1 MSVFDGLRFR
11 KVFSPI
17 HNLDPRIKFIYVIAI
32 FVVAILFNQ
41 IIPLLI
47 LFVMQIPFV
56 LLARVQKQWLR
67 SLRGAA
73 FLATFIFVVNVGT
86 TYFTSG
92 YLLTAIN
99 VENAAAMTLRFVVLV
114 ESFSVFFLTTS
125 PDHLG
130 LALEESR
137 VPYEFA
143 FAFTTAVRFVPVLA
157 EEAQTIM
164 DAQKARGL
172 ELEKGGLLKR
182 IRNYV
187 PVLIP
192 LIVSAIRRSLELAEA
207 MESRAWGAT
216 KKRTNLYLLKLHK
229 GDYSLLSIT
238 VGILL
243 CCCLRSLFC
252 DDPNNNP
259 IIIINNSQSN
269 CRSKHWLHRHFFD
282 R

>member
-1 MSVFDGLRFR
+1 MSVFDGLKFR
-11 KVFSPI
+11 RVYSPI
-17 HNLDPRIKFIYVIAI
+17 HNLDPRMKFLYVCAV
-32 FVVAILFNQ
+32 FVAAILFGEL
-41 IIPLLI
+41 IPLI
-47 LFVMQIPFV
+47 VLFLLPIPFV
-56 LLARVQKQWLR
+56 VLAGVRKEWLR

-73 FLATFIFVVNVGT
+73 FLAGFIFIVNIASNF
-86 TYFTSG
+86 FTSG
-92 YLLTAIN
+92 YVLTAAA
-99 VENAAAMTLRFVVLV
+99 VETSAAMTLRFVVLV

-130 LALEESR
+130 LALEQTR

-216 KKRTNLYLLKLHK
+216 KKRTNLYALKLHR
-229 GDYSLLSIT
+229 GDFALLAIT
-238 VGILL
+238 IGVLVVAVYVRL
-243 CCCLRSLFC
+243 YVPL
-252 DDPNNNP
+252 PA
-259 IIIINNSQSN
+259 INQF
-269 CRSKHWLHRHFFD
+269 L
-282 R
+282 

>member
-1 MSVFDGLRFR
+1 MSVFDGLKFR
-11 KVFSPI
+11 RVSSPI
-17 HNLDPRIKFIYVIAI
+17 HNLDPRMKFVYVCAV
-32 FVVAILFNQ
+32 FVAAILFSE
-41 IIPLLI
+41 ILPLI
-47 LFVMQIPFV
+47 ALFLLSIPFV
-56 LLARVQKQWLR
+56 LLAGVQKEWLR

-73 FLATFIFVVNVGT
+73 FLAGFIFAVNVAT
-86 TYFTSG
+86 SYFTSG
-92 YLLTAIN
+92 YVLTA
-99 VENAAAMTLRFVVLV
+99 EALEAAVAMTLRFVVLV

-130 LALEESR
+130 LALEQTR

-172 ELEKGGLLKR
+172 ELEKGGFLKR

-207 MESRAWGAT
+207 MESRAWGAS
-216 KKRTNLYLLKLHK
+216 KKRTNLYALKLHR
-229 GDYSLLSIT
+229 GDFVLLAIT
-238 VGILL
+238 IGLL
-243 CCCLRSLFC
+243 AVAIFVRFYVPVPTITQLL
-252 DDPNNNP
+252 
-259 IIIINNSQSN
+259 
-269 CRSKHWLHRHFFD
+269 
-282 R
+282 

>member
-1 MSVFDGLRFR
+1 MSVFDGLKFR
-11 KVFSPI
+11 RVYSPI
-17 HNLDPRIKFIYVIAI
+17 HNLDPRMKFIYVCAV
-32 FVVAILFNQ
+32 FVAAILFGEL
-41 IIPLLI
+41 IPLI
-47 LFVMQIPFV
+47 ALFLLPIPFV
-56 LLARVQKQWLR
+56 FLAGVQKEWLR

-73 FLATFIFVVNVGT
+73 FLAAFIFVVNVASNF
-86 TYFTSG
+86 FTSG
-92 YLLTAIN
+92 YVLTATA
-99 VENAAAMTLRFVVLV
+99 VETSVAMTLRFVVLV

-130 LALEESR
+130 LALEQTR

-157 EEAQTIM
+157 EEAETIM

-172 ELEKGGLLKR
+172 ELEKGGFLKR

-216 KKRTNLYLLKLHK
+216 KKRTNLYALQLHWGDVALLALTI
-229 GDYSLLSIT
+229 GVLVVAIYVRWYVPIPSI
-238 VGILL
+238 
-243 CCCLRSLFC
+243 
-252 DDPNNNP
+252 
-259 IIIINNSQSN
+259 SQF
-269 CRSKHWLHRHFFD
+269 L
-282 R
+282 

>member
-1 MSVFDGLRFR
+1 MFKGSG
-11 KVFSPI
+11 
-17 HNLDPRIKFIYVIAI
+17 
-32 FVVAILFNQ
+32 FVHFEEPLFWQ
-41 IIPLLI
+41 
-47 LFVMQIPFV
+47 
-56 LLARVQKQWLR
+56 R
-67 SLRGAA
+67 
-73 FLATFIFVVNVGT
+73 FIFAVNVGT
-86 TYFTSG
+86 DYFTSG
-92 YLLTAIN
+92 YTVTATN
-99 VENAAAMTLRFVVLV
+99 VESAAGLTLRFVVLV

-172 ELEKGGLLKR
+172 ELEKGGLLKK
-182 IRNYV
+182 IRNYI

-216 KKRTNLYLLKLHK
+216 KKRTNLYVLKLHK
-229 GDYSLLSIT
+229 GDYASAGNHRRNFSRSCLCPLLCADSNNSPLTATQKSANT
-238 VGILL
+238 VGIL
-243 CCCLRSLFC
+243 
-252 DDPNNNP
+252 N
-259 IIIINNSQSN
+259 
-269 CRSKHWLHRHFFD
+269 RH
-282 R
+282 

>member
-1 MSVFDGLRFR
+1 V
-11 KVFSPI
+11 
-17 HNLDPRIKFIYVIAI
+17 
-32 FVVAILFNQ
+32 LFLM
-41 IIPLLI
+41 P
-47 LFVMQIPFV
+47 IPFV
-56 LLARVQKQWLR
+56 LLAGVSKEWLR

-73 FLATFIFVVNVGT
+73 FLAAFIFLVNIAT
-86 TYFTSG
+86 KFFSQG
-92 YLLTAIN
+92 YMLTAVD
-99 VENAAAMTLRFVVLV
+99 VEFAVAMTLRFVVLV

-130 LALEESR
+130 LALEQTR

-172 ELEKGGLLKR
+172 ELEKGGFLKR

-216 KKRTNLYLLKLHK
+216 KKRTNLYALKFHRGDFALLAITIGVLAVAI
-229 GDYSLLSIT
+229 YVRLYVPLPTLSQF
-238 VGILL
+238 L
-243 CCCLRSLFC
+243 
-252 DDPNNNP
+252 
-259 IIIINNSQSN
+259 
-269 CRSKHWLHRHFFD
+269 
-282 R
+282 

>member
-11 KVFSPI
+11 KVYSPI
-17 HNLDPRIKFIYVIAI
+17 HNLDPRVKFVYVISI
-32 FVVAILFNQ
+32 FVVAILFYQ
-41 IIPLLI
+41 IIPLLF
-47 LFVMQIPFV
+47 LFVLQIPFV
-56 LLARVQKQWLR
+56 LLARVQRQWLR

-73 FLATFIFVVNVGT
+73 FLAGFIFAVNVGT
-86 TYFTSG
+86 DYFTSG
-92 YLLTAIN
+92 YALTASN
-99 VENAAAMTLRFVVLV
+99 LESAAALTLRFVVLV

-172 ELEKGGLLKR
+172 ELEKGGLLKK

-216 KKRTNLYLLKLHK
+216 KKRTNLYALKLHR
-229 GDYSLLSIT
+229 GDYALLAIT
-238 VGILL
+238 VGILVGAVYVHFYVPIPTIVHL
-243 CCCLRSLFC
+243 LQHKSLLILSEF
-252 DDPNNNP
+252 
-259 IIIINNSQSN
+259 
-269 CRSKHWLHRHFFD
+269 
-282 R
+282 

>member
-1 MSVFDGLRFR
+1 MSVFDGLKFR

-17 HNLDPRIKFIYVIAI
+17 HNLDPRIKFVYVIAI
-32 FVVAILFNQ
+32 FIVAIIFYQ
-41 IIPLLI
+41 IIPLVI
-47 LFVMQIPFV
+47 LFLMQLPFV
-56 LLARVQKQWLR
+56 FLARVQRQWLR

-73 FLATFIFVVNVGT
+73 FLALFIFVINIVT
-86 TYFTSG
+86 TYFTLG
-92 YLLTAIN
+92 YVLTAANI
-99 VENAAAMTLRFVVLV
+99 ESAASMTLRFVVLV

-130 LALEESR
+130 LALEQSR

-172 ELEKGGLLKR
+172 ELEKGNILKR

-207 MESRAWGAT
+207 MESRAWGAS
-216 KKRTNLYLLKLHK
+216 KKRTNLYALKLHK
-229 GDYSLLSIT
+229 GDIALLAIT
-238 VGILL
+238 TTILVTTVYIYL
-243 CCCLRSLFC
+243 FVPIPTITSLF
-252 DDPNNNP
+252 
-259 IIIINNSQSN
+259 
-269 CRSKHWLHRHFFD
+269 LV
-282 R
+282 

>member
-1 MSVFDGLRFR
+1 MKFVYVCAVF
-11 KVFSPI
+11 V
-17 HNLDPRIKFIYVIAI
+17 A
-32 FVVAILFNQ
+32 AILFGE
-41 IIPLLI
+41 IIPLI
-47 LFVMQIPFV
+47 ALFLMPIPFV
-56 LLARVQKQWLR
+56 LLAGVQREWLR

-73 FLATFIFVVNVGT
+73 FLAAFIFIVNIASNF
-86 TYFTSG
+86 FTSG
-92 YLLTAIN
+92 YVLTALA
-99 VENAAAMTLRFVVLV
+99 VETAAAMTLRFVVLV

-130 LALEESR
+130 LALEQTR

-172 ELEKGGLLKR
+172 ELEKGGFLKR

-216 KKRTNLYLLKLHK
+216 KKRTNLYALKLHR
-229 GDYSLLSIT
+229 GDFALLAIT
-238 VGILL
+238 IGVLAMAIYVRLYVPLPTLSQLL
-243 CCCLRSLFC
+243 
-252 DDPNNNP
+252 
-259 IIIINNSQSN
+259 
-269 CRSKHWLHRHFFD
+269 
-282 R
+282 

>member
-1 MSVFDGLRFR
+1 MSVFDGLKFR
-11 KVFSPI
+11 KVYSPI
-17 HNLDPRIKFIYVIAI
+17 HNLDPRVKFIYVCIV
-32 FVVAILFNQ
+32 FVAAILFGEVL
-41 IIPLLI
+41 PLI
-47 LFVMQIPFV
+47 ALFLMSIPFV
-56 LLARVQKQWLR
+56 LLAGVQKEWLR

-73 FLATFIFVVNVGT
+73 FLAAFIFLVNIASSF
-86 TYFTSG
+86 FTSG
-92 YLLTAIN
+92 YVLTAAA
-99 VENAAAMTLRFVVLV
+99 VETAAAMTLRFVVLV

-130 LALEESR
+130 LALEQSR

-172 ELEKGGLLKR
+172 ELEKGGFMKR

-216 KKRTNLYLLKLHK
+216 KKRTNLYALKLHR
-229 GDYSLLSIT
+229 GDFALLVINVAVLAVAIFVRLYVPVPT
-238 VGILL
+238 V
-243 CCCLRSLFC
+243 SQLF
-252 DDPNNNP
+252 
-259 IIIINNSQSN
+259 
-269 CRSKHWLHRHFFD
+269 WV
-282 R
+282 

>member
-1 MSVFDGLRFR
+1 MSVFDGLKFR
-11 KVFSPI
+11 KVYSPI
-17 HNLDPRIKFIYVIAI
+17 HNLDPRVKFIYVCAV
-32 FVVAILFNQ
+32 FVAAILFGE
-41 IIPLLI
+41 ILPLI
-47 LFVMQIPFV
+47 ALFLMSIPFV
-56 LLARVQKQWLR
+56 LLAGVQKEWLR

-73 FLATFIFVVNVGT
+73 FLAAFIFLVNIASSF
-86 TYFTSG
+86 FTSG
-92 YLLTAIN
+92 YVLTAVA
-99 VENAAAMTLRFVVLV
+99 VETAAAMTLRFVVLV

-130 LALEESR
+130 LALEQSR

-172 ELEKGGLLKR
+172 ELEKGGFLKR

-216 KKRTNLYLLKLHK
+216 KKRTNLYALKLLR
-229 GDYSLLSIT
+229 GDFGLLVINVAVLAVAIYVRLYVPVPSLSQ
-238 VGILL
+238 
-243 CCCLRSLFC
+243 LF
-252 DDPNNNP
+252 
-259 IIIINNSQSN
+259 
-269 CRSKHWLHRHFFD
+269 LV
-282 R
+282 

>member
-1 MSVFDGLRFR
+1 MSVFDGLKFR
-11 KVFSPI
+11 KVYSPI
-17 HNLDPRIKFIYVIAI
+17 HNLDPRMKFVYVIGI
-32 FVVAILFNQ
+32 FIVAIVFNQ
-41 IIPLLI
+41 VIPLLV
-47 LFVMQIPFV
+47 LFCMQIPFV
-56 LLARVQKQWLR
+56 LLARVQRQWVR

-73 FLATFIFVVNVGT
+73 FLAVFIFAVNVLT
-86 TYFTSG
+86 VFFTSG
-92 YLLTAIN
+92 YQITPGA
-99 VENAAAMTLRFVVLV
+99 VENSVAMTLRFVVLV

-130 LALEESR
+130 LALENSR

-172 ELEKGGLLKR
+172 ELEKGGIFKR

-216 KKRTNLYLLKLHK
+216 KKRTNLYSLKLHK
-229 GDYSLLSIT
+229 GDFGLLTITAAIIAVSLYIHFFVGVPTITSLL
-238 VGILL
+238 
-243 CCCLRSLFC
+243 
-252 DDPNNNP
+252 
-259 IIIINNSQSN
+259 
-269 CRSKHWLHRHFFD
+269 
-282 R
+282 